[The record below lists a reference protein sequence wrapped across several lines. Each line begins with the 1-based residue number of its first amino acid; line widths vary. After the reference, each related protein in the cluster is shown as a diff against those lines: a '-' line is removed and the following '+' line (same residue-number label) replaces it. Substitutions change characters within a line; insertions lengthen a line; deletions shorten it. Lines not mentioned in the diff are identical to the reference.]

1 MNSADKVQYTILR
14 SSRRRTVSLHVHP
27 DGSVRIRV
35 PDWLPERDI
44 SAIIEKR
51 HSWIE
56 RKRDEMA
63 KLPTRSCEL
72 QYHDGDALY
81 LLGEPYRILIGDP
94 EVLARRWDLPL
105 RKERGVSLFTDR
117 RLVVVP
123 QGPYDRTSPAAV
135 TKASSQVRAA
145 VHRYIRAELEELLSK
160 RLCYWSRIIIPERSG
175 PPSFTVRSMKRR
187 WGSCHNDGTLRF
199 ALRLYCAAPE
209 YIDYI
214 VVHELCH
221 LVVFDHSREFY
232 RTVERVLPRWKE
244 LQGELSR
251 MNQLWQL
258 P

>member
-44 SAIIEKR
+44 SIIIEKR
-51 HSWIE
+51 RSWIE
-56 RKRDEMA
+56 RKRCEMA
-63 KLPTRSCEL
+63 ELPKRSGEL
-72 QYHDGDALY
+72 KYHDGDTLY
-81 LLGEPYRILIGDP
+81 LLGEPHRILVGDP
-94 EVLARRWDLPL
+94 DMLARQWDLPL
-105 RKERGVSLFTDR
+105 RKERGLSLFPDR
-117 RLVVVP
+117 RLIVVP
-123 QGPYDRTSPAAV
+123 QAPYDRTSPAAV

-145 VHRYIRAELEELLSK
+145 VHRYIREEFEELLSQ
-160 RLCYWSRIIIPERSG
+160 RLSHWSGIILPERSG
-175 PPSFTVRSMKRR
+175 PPHFTVRSMKRR

-199 ALRLYCAAPE
+199 ALRLYCAGPDH
-209 YIDYI
+209 IDYI

-221 LVVFDHSREFY
+221 LLVFDHSREFY
-232 RTVERVLPRWKE
+232 RTVDRVLPQWKE

-251 MNQLWQL
+251 NYQLWQL